1 MPTDNPWHGSTSHG
15 CARQHRALRLRDLA
29 NCALARSSVFGV
41 VEFKPHHRGHGA
53 YTWPPT
59 IRSAEPSKA
68 LTSTKCCPQPEVERG
83 TSKVLQNGTG
93 SRPHLQ
99 GAVHPEPEADAAM

>member
-1 MPTDNPWHGSTSHG
+1 MLLPNPPTSGTTTVMDGGSFSCQRTDS
-15 CARQHRALRLRDLA
+15 ASLHR
-29 NCALARSSVFGV
+29 V
-41 VEFKPHHRGHGA
+41 HHRGHGA

-99 GAVHPEPEADAAM
+99 GAVHPEPKADAPM